1 MTQNPT
7 LLAFIVAYLGGT
19 VAIGWWASRKVKT
32 TADFVI
38 AGRGLPMFM
47 AACAL
52 FATWFG
58 SETVMGASSEFVH
71 HGLLGVIEDPFGAAL
86 CLFLAGVL
94 VARPL
99 YKLNILTFNDFF
111 KLRFGKSA
119 EVTSAL
125 FIVPSYFS
133 WITAQIVALAIVL
146 QSVSGLDRNLGVL
159 ICTVLVLV
167 YTYIG
172 GMWAVAVTDFVQT
185 IVIIAGMAILAGEL
199 VFEVGGI
206 KPMMD
211 AAPPNFFQFFPDPKP
226 ADMIAWVAAWMTIG
240 LGSIPQQDV
249 FQRVMAAK
257 NVNESV
263 KACYTSSFLYLSVAF
278 LPLIIGYCG
287 RILYP
292 ELMEKDAQMMIPNMV
307 LLHSGLG
314 MQILFFGALISAILS
329 TCSGAMLA
337 PATVIGENLVKPLVK
352 KVSDKQLLRIM
363 RGSVVGVGVIT
374 GTMALSRTN
383 IYELVGESSSLSLV
397 SLFVPLMAGLYW
409 KRATSAGAIAAMIT
423 GMIVWLIAM
432 NVIPET
438 PNPEQLWTSI
448 PPMLWGLGASIL
460 AMLVV
465 SLATTKELKVE
476 GVEG

>member
-1 MTQNPT
+1 
-7 LLAFIVAYLGGT
+7 
-19 VAIGWWASRKVKT
+19 
-32 TADFVI
+32 
-38 AGRGLPMFM
+38 
-47 AACAL
+47 
-52 FATWFG
+52 
-58 SETVMGASSEFVH
+58 
-71 HGLLGVIEDPFGAAL
+71 
-86 CLFLAGVL
+86 GVL

-133 WITAQIVALAIVL
+133 WITAQIVALSIVL
-146 QSVSGLDRNLGVL
+146 QSVSGLDRNWGVL
-159 ICTVLVLV
+159 ICTALVLV

-185 IVIIAGMAILAGEL
+185 IVIIVGMAILAGEL

-226 ADMIAWVAAWMTIG
+226 TDMIAWVAAWMTIG

-257 NVNESV
+257 NVDESV

-409 KRATSAGAIAAMIT
+409 KRATSAGAIASMVT

-465 SLATTKELKVE
+465 SLATTKGLKVE
-476 GVEG
+476 GVES